1 MTVAGY
7 LRRRKRD
14 LDLLAADPGAE
25 KLCSVYIT
33 PREDLAERLKAKK

>member
-25 KLCSVYIT
+25 KLCRAVLLDRKSVV
-33 PREDLAERLKAKK
+33 